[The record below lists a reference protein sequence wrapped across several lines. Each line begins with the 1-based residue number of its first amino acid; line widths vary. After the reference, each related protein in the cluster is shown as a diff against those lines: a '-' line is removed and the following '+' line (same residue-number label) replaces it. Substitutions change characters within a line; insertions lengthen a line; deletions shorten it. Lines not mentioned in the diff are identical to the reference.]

1 MKAIKLITFLLSII
15 VLTSCSKPNS
25 SFIFDKVE
33 HYKDSG
39 NNSLYETVYQK
50 TFENFTIL
58 EKKYLE
64 IIEKELPQKIS
75 DTSFIAD
82 LERLHFKKSIIK
94 SNRFDE
100 LREIF
105 NPKACSEY
113 KKSACA
119 PIYRDIYIFKNKS
132 KVVAIAKVC
141 FECQIVYFIDSN
153 SKWERFGECSEYENL
168 KLIK

>member
-105 NPKACSEY
+105 NPNACSEY

-141 FECQIVYFIDSN
+141 FECQIVYFIDSK
-153 SKWERFGECSEYENL
+153 SKWERFGECTEYENL